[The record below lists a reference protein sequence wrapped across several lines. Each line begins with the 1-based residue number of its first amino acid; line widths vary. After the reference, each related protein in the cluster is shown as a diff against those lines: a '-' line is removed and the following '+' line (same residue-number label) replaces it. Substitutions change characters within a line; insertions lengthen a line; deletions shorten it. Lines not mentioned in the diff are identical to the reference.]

1 MSNQRSAQEIRDYQS
16 AWMAHA
22 LAAEHEREES
32 AREAA
37 EAKAAEAHR
46 VSLMLQNAQ
55 REWAQ
60 VRNSLRDQVAQ
71 LRGLLAGAEGRMAS
85 SDMDLAVRAAGE
97 AEVYRARLAQAEQG
111 FANHM
116 RTQPL

>member
-1 MSNQRSAQEIRDYQS
+1 MSNQRSVQEIRDYQS

-22 LAAEHEREES
+22 LDAEHQREES
-32 AREAA
+32 ARQAA
-37 EAKAAEAHR
+37 EAKAAEQHR

-60 VRNSLRDQVAQ
+60 VRNALRDQVAQ
-71 LRGLLAGAEGRMAS
+71 LQGLLSGAEGRMAAG
-85 SDMDLAVRAAGE
+85 DMDDAIRAAGE
-97 AEVYRARLAQAEQG
+97 AEVYRLRLAQAEQG